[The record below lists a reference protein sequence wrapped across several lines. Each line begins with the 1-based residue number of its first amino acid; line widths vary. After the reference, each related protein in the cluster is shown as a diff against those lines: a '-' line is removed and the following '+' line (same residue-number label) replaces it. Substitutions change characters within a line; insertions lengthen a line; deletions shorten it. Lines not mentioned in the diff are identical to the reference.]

1 MSTSLSHLFDANV
14 AWVDRKTRKDPGFFQ
29 RMAEQQSPRYVWIGC
44 SDSRVTAN
52 DVLGLDPG
60 EIFVHRNI
68 ANIVHTSDLNIL
80 SVLEYAVD
88 HLQVEHIIVC
98 GHYGC
103 GGVAR
108 ALSGERGAMLDHWL
122 QPLTML
128 YHKHRATFDAFS
140 DLRVRINRMCE
151 VNIEMQVRRIA
162 AMPIIEKAWARGQ
175 SLNLH
180 GWIYAIDDG
189 LLRDL
194 GPHLSS
200 IEQRDALPTIDN
212 CVITPADPV
221 SAVRRQ
227 AIAAFSQLDLGDAC
241 CGGDGDGL
249 RCVAE

>member
-14 AWVDRKTRKDPGFFQ
+14 AWADRKTRNDPGYFK

-80 SVLEYAVD
+80 SVLEYAVE

-103 GGVAR
+103 SGVAR
-108 ALSGERGAMLDHWL
+108 ALSAERGAMLDHWL
-122 QPLTML
+122 QPLTMI
-128 YHKHRATFDAFS
+128 YNKHKAVFDAFE
-140 DLRVRINRMCE
+140 DVRERINRLCE
-151 VNIEMQVRRIA
+151 INIEMQVRRVA
-162 AMPIIEKAWARGQ
+162 AMPIIEKAWSRGQ
-175 SLNLH
+175 TLNVH

-189 LLRDL
+189 LLRDM
-194 GPHLSS
+194 GPHLAS
-200 IEQRDALPTIDN
+200 IEQRDALPTIDA
-212 CVITPADPV
+212 CVHTPADPV

-227 AIAAFSQLDLGDAC
+227 AIAAFSGLDVQDAC
-241 CGGDGDGL
+241 CPPGL
-249 RCVAE
+249 NGRKPRA